1 MASQDTNHWKEKYYG
16 TLDTLEAKEKA
27 WAQIEK
33 TLRYAVSRL
42 SLAVETPDKTFEGQ
56 LESLRQ
62 AIRKNATAKQIGL
75 LMEDI
80 SESMLRLDE
89 QRAQPD
95 DLDRAIARLDDLL
108 EQQRLPGALKKETKT
123 LRKRLRDARREP
135 GLGAALAAYSDYART
150 LTDWLAS
157 SEQGSEGLFGRLF
170 GGSRESGAEEIQ
182 TEPTDLDAQPAEIE
196 APLPPSDDLATTLDP
211 SLPAFNLVLLDLI
224 HRLDLPETFA
234 KQFSAITTL
243 LRDEP
248 SAETAERAVTE
259 IADLLARA
267 RHHLEQEKK
276 DIEHFLSQLT
286 GRLEAL
292 DRYLEASFGQREENA
307 RQGASIDAD
316 MSAEVARIRRSV
328 DAAQDVDQ
336 LKLSIQGHLSNI
348 QQHMDARRSLEQEQL
363 NQARAEI
370 DHLKQELGK
379 VQEESGELRQLLHE
393 ARQRALFDSLTGLS
407 NRLAYDERIAQECE
421 RWARYGH
428 PAVLSIWDVDFFKR
442 INDRFGHTA
451 GDNVLKILGKL
462 LRTSIR
468 KSDFVARF
476 GGEEFM
482 MLLPET
488 SIETALEVAE
498 KLREQ
503 VAASR
508 FQYRGQPVPVTMS
521 CGLAAFVE
529 GDTPEDVYRRADAAL
544 YEAKRSGR
552 NCCRTHGG

>member
-1 MASQDTNHWKEKYYG
+1 MASQDTNRWKEKYYG
-16 TLDTLEAKEKA
+16 TLDALEAKEKA

-33 TLRYAVSRL
+33 TLRYALSRL
-42 SLAVETPDKTFEGQ
+42 SLAVETPDQTLDEQ
-56 LESLRQ
+56 LEALRQ

-75 LMEDI
+75 LMEEI

-89 QRAQPD
+89 QRAQPN
-95 DLDRAIARLDDLL
+95 DLDRALARLDELL
-108 EQQRLPGALKKETKT
+108 EQHRLPSALKKETKT
-123 LRKRLRDARREP
+123 LRKRLREARDEP
-135 GLGAALAAYSDYART
+135 GLGGALAAYSDYSRT
-150 LTDWLAS
+150 LAGWLAS
-157 SEQGSEGLFGRLF
+157 SEQGNEGLFGRLF
-170 GGSRESGAEEIQ
+170 GGRREVEDTPEVSV
-182 TEPTDLDAQPAEIE
+182 PDDE
-196 APLPPSDDLATTLDP
+196 ALEPPSSGVETEGG
-211 SLPAFNLVLLDLI
+211 LPAFNQVLLDLL
-224 HRLDLPETFA
+224 HRLDLPEAFA
-234 KQFSAITTL
+234 EPFGAITTL

-292 DRYLEASFGQREENA
+292 DRYLETTVGQREETA
-307 RQGASIDAD
+307 RQGESIDAD
-316 MSAEVARIRRSV
+316 MSAEVANIRRSV

-363 NQARAEI
+363 RRARAEI

-379 VQEESGELRQLLHE
+379 VQEESGELRQRLHE
-393 ARQRALFDSLTGLS
+393 ARERALFDSLTGLN
-407 NRLAYDERIAQECE
+407 NRLAYDERITQECE
-421 RWARYGH
+421 RWARYGR

-462 LRTSIR
+462 LRSSIR

-488 SIETALEVAE
+488 TIETAFEVAE

-503 VAASR
+503 VASSR

-521 CGLAAFVE
+521 CGLAPFIDN
-529 GDTPEDVYRRADAAL
+529 DTPEDIYRRADAAL
-544 YEAKRSGR
+544 YAAKHAGR
-552 NCCRTHGG
+552 NRCHVYDTAAHD